1 MTDSPYNHLTAR
13 FQGEQQSKKGWYQM
27 AISKFQNDC
36 TEALK
41 KIEESEGLSRTERLS
56 AALAA
61 AFDAFGGI
69 GRKEKIQD
77 IEEMVHLASAAV
89 GAFNLQHLT
98 GGDFSEKKITF
109 SPEDMALVATL
120 VPLVDE
126 ALTNIVYLSLL
137 DQENVPVSP
146 KFFLK
151 AQVASTRLLG
161 AKAASR
167 LGVAGV
173 TDEEKK
179 ETCNSVVAGIAL
191 NAAHAGAS
199 LLVSQYNVGSI
210 ALGKP
215 RLDEETSESLLS
227 DFETGFL
234 DVLAANSQKWHPY
247 LAEKLKTSLAAANAS
262 GAADG
267 GRK

>member
-1 MTDSPYNHLTAR
+1 
-13 FQGEQQSKKGWYQM
+13 M
-27 AISKFQNDC
+27 AISKFQSDC

-41 KIEESEGLSRTERLS
+41 KIEESEGLSRTDRLS

-77 IEEMVHLASAAV
+77 IEKVVHLASAAV

-109 SPEDMALVATL
+109 SPEDMAIVATL

-126 ALTNIVYLSLL
+126 ALINIVYLSLL

-146 KFFLK
+146 KFFQT

-161 AKAASR
+161 AKASSR
-167 LGVAGV
+167 LGVPGM
-173 TDEEKK
+173 TDQEKK
-179 ETCNSVVAGIAL
+179 DTCTSVVTGAAIA
-191 NAAHAGAS
+191 AAHIAAS
-199 LLVSQYNVGSI
+199 LLLCQYNVGSTI
-210 ALGKP
+210 LGKP
-215 RLDEETSESLLS
+215 RLDEETQESLLS
-227 DFETGFL
+227 DFETAFL
-234 DVLAANSQKWHPY
+234 EALAANSRKWHPY
-247 LAEKLKTSLAAANAS
+247 LTEKLKTSLAVANAS
-262 GAADG
+262 GAVDG